1 MMKDLKHYIEKHDL
15 TNPVRLSFVLDRVV
29 DELIALRRIIEE
41 GPADS
46 PGSPEK
52 EPDK

>member
-1 MMKDLKHYIEKHDL
+1 MMKNLKHYIEKHNL

-29 DELIALRRIIEE
+29 DELIALRRIITEA
-41 GPADS
+41 GLITKPAS
-46 PGSPEK
+46 EK

>member
-29 DELIALRRIIEE
+29 DELIALRRIITEA
-41 GPADS
+41 GIITPPAS
-46 PGSPEK
+46 EK
-52 EPDK
+52 KED